1 MRLIRDP
8 MNGFKYAIEGVVHV
22 FRTQRH
28 MRFHFLTMVL
38 VLVFSLVLRLK
49 REEVIVLLFTISLVL
64 AAEMF
69 NTAIE
74 AVVDLVTQTYHPLAK
89 FAKDIAAGAV
99 LITSINALAVA
110 FLLFP
115 GGQRLQLISRDVKL
129 QTPDWPTVAAVTFL
143 LLGIMVLMW
152 KVAGGKG
159 KLLKGGVVSGHSAV
173 GFFLATTIMF
183 ISKDIALGI
192 LAFLLAVLVAQSRVE
207 GGIHTL
213 AEVVWGE
220 SWRLWWHVW
229 CTESYP
235 RSSICIERVSSTS
248 GRRPKPYRA
257 GDNLDCGAHSAECVL
272 CRGRDVAGVSKK
284 NTNKAACRGRQR

>member
-1 MRLIRDP
+1 

-28 MRFHFLTMVL
+28 MRFHFLTLVL
-38 VLVFSLVLRLK
+38 VLVVSLVFKLT
-49 REEVIVLLFTISLVL
+49 REEVIILLFTISLVL
-64 AAEMF
+64 TAEMF

-99 LITSINALAVA
+99 LITTINALAVG

-115 GGQRLQLISRDVKL
+115 GGDRLKMVGSTIGMHS
-129 QTPDWPTVAAVTFL
+129 PDWPTIMIVTFL
-143 LLGIMVLMW
+143 LLAVMITMW

-159 KLLKGGVVSGHSAV
+159 KLLKGGIVSGHSAI

-183 ISKDIALGI
+183 MSRKVSVGI
-192 LAFLLAVLVAQSRVE
+192 MAFLLAVLIAQSRVE

-213 AEVVWGE
+213 REV
-220 SWRLWWHVW
+220 
-229 CTESYP
+229 
-235 RSSICIERVSSTS
+235 I
-248 GRRPKPYRA
+248 A
-257 GDNLDCGAHSAECVL
+257 GALLATGIACVVYTVL
-272 CRGRDVAGVSKK
+272 SPVFPMK
-284 NTNKAACRGRQR
+284 

>member
-1 MRLIRDP
+1 
-8 MNGFKYAIEGVVHV
+8 MNGFKYAVEGVVHV

-38 VLVFSLVLRLK
+38 VLIVSLVLKLK
-49 REEVIVLLFTISLVL
+49 REEVIVLLFTITLVL

-89 FAKDIAAGAV
+89 FAKDIASGAV
-99 LITSINALAVA
+99 LITAINALAIG

-115 GGQRLQLISRDVKL
+115 GGARLNLLSEDL
-129 QTPDWPTVAAVTFL
+129 GLHAPELSTVGSVTFL

-152 KVAGGKG
+152 KVAGRKG

-173 GFFLATTIMF
+173 GFFLATTIVFMSGRVA
-183 ISKDIALGI
+183 IGI
-192 LAFLLAVLVAQSRVE
+192 LAFMMAVLIAQSRVE

-213 AEVVWGE
+213 AEVVLGA
-220 SWRLWWHVW
+220 LLATGVA
-229 CTESYP
+229 
-235 RSSICIERVSSTS
+235 CIVY
-248 GRRPKPYRA
+248 G
-257 GDNLDCGAHSAECVL
+257 VL
-272 CRGRDVAGVSKK
+272 SPVFPL
-284 NTNKAACRGRQR
+284 

>member
-1 MRLIRDP
+1 MRFLRNP
-8 MNGFKYAIEGVVHV
+8 MNGFKYAVEGVVHV

-38 VLVFSLVLRLK
+38 VLVVSLVFKLK
-49 REEVIVLLFTISLVL
+49 REEVIVLLFTITLVL

-89 FAKDIAAGAV
+89 FAKDIASGAV
-99 LITSINALAVA
+99 LITAINALAIG

-115 GGQRLQLISRDVKL
+115 GGQRLNLLSEELGLHV
-129 QTPDWPTVAAVTFL
+129 PDWPTVGSVTFL

-152 KVAGGKG
+152 KVAGRKG

-173 GFFLATTIMF
+173 GFFLATTIVFMSGRVA
-183 ISKDIALGI
+183 IGI
-192 LAFLLAVLVAQSRVE
+192 MAFMLAVLVAQSRVE

-213 AEVVWGE
+213 AEVV
-220 SWRLWWHVW
+220 L
-229 CTESYP
+229 
-235 RSSICIERVSSTS
+235 
-248 GRRPKPYRA
+248 
-257 GDNLDCGAHSAECVL
+257 GALLATGVACV
-272 CRGRDVAGVSKK
+272 VYGVLSPVFPL
-284 NTNKAACRGRQR
+284 

>member
-1 MRLIRDP
+1 MRFMKNP

-38 VLVFSLVLRLK
+38 VLVFSLVLRLR

-99 LITSINALAVA
+99 LIASINALAVA

-115 GGQRLQLISRDVKL
+115 GGSRLKFLSQDVGL
-129 QTPDWPTVAAVTFL
+129 HSPGWPTVAAVTFL

-183 ISKDIALGI
+183 MSANKAVGI

-213 AEVVWGE
+213 AEVV
-220 SWRLWWHVW
+220 
-229 CTESYP
+229 T
-235 RSSICIERVSSTS
+235 
-248 GRRPKPYRA
+248 
-257 GDNLDCGAHSAECVL
+257 GALLATVATCVVYL
-272 CRGRDVAGVSKK
+272 VLSPVFPLG
-284 NTNKAACRGRQR
+284 

>member
-1 MRLIRDP
+1 

-38 VLVFSLVLRLK
+38 VLVVSLVFKLK
-49 REEVIVLLFTISLVL
+49 REEVIVLLFTITLVL

-99 LITSINALAVA
+99 LITTINALAVG

-115 GGQRLQLISRDVKL
+115 GGARLKL
-129 QTPDWPTVAAVTFL
+129 LSTDMGLHIPDWPTIALVTFL
-143 LLGIMVLMW
+143 LLCTMVLMW

-183 ISKDIALGI
+183 MSGNKAIGI

-213 AEVVWGE
+213 AEVV
-220 SWRLWWHVW
+220 
-229 CTESYP
+229 
-235 RSSICIERVSSTS
+235 
-248 GRRPKPYRA
+248 A
-257 GDNLDCGAHSAECVL
+257 GGLLATLVACV
-272 CRGRDVAGVSKK
+272 VYGVLSPVFPL
-284 NTNKAACRGRQR
+284 R

>member
-1 MRLIRDP
+1 MRLLRNP

-38 VLVFSLVLRLK
+38 VLVVSLVFKLR

-99 LITSINALAVA
+99 LITVINALAVG

-115 GGQRLQLISRDVKL
+115 GGKRLKL
-129 QTPDWPTVAAVTFL
+129 LSTDMGLKSPGWSVIAAVTFL
-143 LLGIMVLMW
+143 LLAIMILMW
-152 KVAGGKG
+152 KVA
-159 KLLKGGVVSGHSAV
+159 
-173 GFFLATTIMF
+173 
-183 ISKDIALGI
+183 
-192 LAFLLAVLVAQSRVE
+192 
-207 GGIHTL
+207 
-213 AEVVWGE
+213 
-220 SWRLWWHVW
+220 
-229 CTESYP
+229 
-235 RSSICIERVSSTS
+235 
-248 GRRPKPYRA
+248 
-257 GDNLDCGAHSAECVL
+257 
-272 CRGRDVAGVSKK
+272 
-284 NTNKAACRGRQR
+284 

>member
-1 MRLIRDP
+1 MRLLRDP

-38 VLVFSLVLRLK
+38 VLVVSLVFKLK
-49 REEVIVLLFTISLVL
+49 REEVIVLLFTITLVL

-99 LITSINALAVA
+99 LITTINALAVG

-115 GGQRLQLISRDVKL
+115 GGARLKLLSTDMGLRSPGWAVIS
-129 QTPDWPTVAAVTFL
+129 AVTFL
-143 LLGIMVLMW
+143 LLAIMVLMW

-159 KLLKGGVVSGHSAV
+159 KLLKGGIVSGHSAV

-183 ISKDIALGI
+183 MSANKAIGI

-213 AEVVWGE
+213 AEVV
-220 SWRLWWHVW
+220 
-229 CTESYP
+229 T
-235 RSSICIERVSSTS
+235 
-248 GRRPKPYRA
+248 
-257 GDNLDCGAHSAECVL
+257 GALLATGVACVVYIVL
-272 CRGRDVAGVSKK
+272 SPVFPLR
-284 NTNKAACRGRQR
+284 

>member
-1 MRLIRDP
+1 MRLLRNP

-38 VLVFSLVLRLK
+38 VLVVSLVFKLK
-49 REEVIVLLFTISLVL
+49 REEVIILLFTISLVL

-89 FAKDIAAGAV
+89 FAKDIASGAV
-99 LITSINALAVA
+99 LITTINALAIG

-115 GGQRLQLISRDVKL
+115 GGARLKL
-129 QTPDWPTVAAVTFL
+129 LSEEVGLHSPGWATVASVTFL

-183 ISKDIALGI
+183 MSGRVAIGI
-192 LAFLLAVLVAQSRVE
+192 LAFLMAVLIAQSRVE

-213 AEVVWGE
+213 GEVV
-220 SWRLWWHVW
+220 
-229 CTESYP
+229 T
-235 RSSICIERVSSTS
+235 
-248 GRRPKPYRA
+248 
-257 GDNLDCGAHSAECVL
+257 GALLATGVACVVYVVL
-272 CRGRDVAGVSKK
+272 SPVFPLR
-284 NTNKAACRGRQR
+284 

>member
-1 MRLIRDP
+1 MRILKNP

-49 REEVIVLLFTISLVL
+49 REEVIILLFTISLVL

-115 GGQRLQLISRDVKL
+115 GGSRLKLLSEDVGL
-129 QTPDWPTVAAVTFL
+129 HSPGLPTVAAVTFL
-143 LLGIMVLMW
+143 LLAIMVLMW

-183 ISKDIALGI
+183 ISANVAIGI
-192 LAFLLAVLVAQSRVE
+192 LAFMLAVLVAQSRVE

-213 AEVVWGE
+213 AEVVWGG
-220 SWRLWWHVW
+220 LLATGVA
-229 CTESYP
+229 CLVY
-235 RSSICIERVSSTS
+235 
-248 GRRPKPYRA
+248 G
-257 GDNLDCGAHSAECVL
+257 VL
-272 CRGRDVAGVSKK
+272 SPVLALH
-284 NTNKAACRGRQR
+284 

>member
-1 MRLIRDP
+1 
-8 MNGFKYAIEGVVHV
+8 MNGFKYAVEGVVHV

-38 VLVFSLVLRLK
+38 VLIVSLVFKLK
-49 REEVIVLLFTISLVL
+49 REEVIVLLFTITLVL

-89 FAKDIAAGAV
+89 FAKDIASGAV
-99 LITSINALAVA
+99 LITAINALAIG

-115 GGQRLQLISRDVKL
+115 GGARLNLLSEEL
-129 QTPDWPTVAAVTFL
+129 GLHTPEWSTVGSVTFL

-152 KVAGGKG
+152 KVAGRKG

-173 GFFLATTIMF
+173 GFFLATTIVFMSGRVA
-183 ISKDIALGI
+183 IGI
-192 LAFLLAVLVAQSRVE
+192 LAFMMAVLIAQSRVE

-213 AEVVWGE
+213 AEVVLGA
-220 SWRLWWHVW
+220 LMATGVA
-229 CTESYP
+229 
-235 RSSICIERVSSTS
+235 CIVY
-248 GRRPKPYRA
+248 G
-257 GDNLDCGAHSAECVL
+257 VL
-272 CRGRDVAGVSKK
+272 SPVFPL
-284 NTNKAACRGRQR
+284 

>member
-1 MRLIRDP
+1 

-38 VLVFSLVLRLK
+38 VLVFSLVLKLK
-49 REEVIVLLFTISLVL
+49 REEIIVLLFTISLVL

-99 LITSINALAVA
+99 LIASINALAVA

-115 GGQRLQLISRDVKL
+115 GGARLKLLSKDVGL
-129 QTPDWPTVAAVTFL
+129 HSPGWPTVAAVTFL

-183 ISKDIALGI
+183 MSANKAVGI

-213 AEVVWGE
+213 AEVV
-220 SWRLWWHVW
+220 
-229 CTESYP
+229 T
-235 RSSICIERVSSTS
+235 
-248 GRRPKPYRA
+248 
-257 GDNLDCGAHSAECVL
+257 GALLATAATCVVYL
-272 CRGRDVAGVSKK
+272 VLSPVFPLG
-284 NTNKAACRGRQR
+284 

>member
-1 MRLIRDP
+1 

-38 VLVFSLVLRLK
+38 VLVVSLVFRLK
-49 REEVIVLLFTISLVL
+49 REEVIVLLFTITLVL

-99 LITSINALAVA
+99 LITTINALAVG

-115 GGQRLQLISRDVKL
+115 GGQRLKMLSQDLELHPPSWRVAISL
-129 QTPDWPTVAAVTFL
+129 TFIL
-143 LLGIMVLMW
+143 LASMILMW
-152 KVAGGKG
+152 KIAGGKG

-173 GFFLATTIMF
+173 GFFMAWTIMVMSGRLA
-183 ISKDIALGI
+183 IGI
-192 LAFLLAVLVAQSRVE
+192 LAFMLAVLIAQSRVE
-207 GGIHTL
+207 GSIHTL
-213 AEVVWGE
+213 KEVIAGAALATGVA
-220 SWRLWWHVW
+220 
-229 CTESYP
+229 
-235 RSSICIERVSSTS
+235 CI
-248 GRRPKPYRA
+248 GYYMLAPIFPFK
-257 GDNLDCGAHSAECVL
+257 
-272 CRGRDVAGVSKK
+272 
-284 NTNKAACRGRQR
+284 

>member
-1 MRLIRDP
+1 MRLLRDP

-38 VLVFSLVLRLK
+38 VLVVSLVFQLK
-49 REEVIVLLFTISLVL
+49 REEVIVLLFTITLVL
-64 AAEMF
+64 AAEML

-99 LITSINALAVA
+99 LITTINALAVG

-115 GGQRLQLISRDVKL
+115 GGDRLKLLSADVGL
-129 QTPDWPTVAAVTFL
+129 HTPDWPTIALVTFL
-143 LLGIMVLMW
+143 LLCIMVLMW

-183 ISKDIALGI
+183 MSGNRAIGI

-213 AEVVWGE
+213 AEVVLGG
-220 SWRLWWHVW
+220 LLATGV
-229 CTESYP
+229 
-235 RSSICIERVSSTS
+235 
-248 GRRPKPYRA
+248 A
-257 GDNLDCGAHSAECVL
+257 CV
-272 CRGRDVAGVSKK
+272 VYGVLSPVF
-284 NTNKAACRGRQR
+284 ALR